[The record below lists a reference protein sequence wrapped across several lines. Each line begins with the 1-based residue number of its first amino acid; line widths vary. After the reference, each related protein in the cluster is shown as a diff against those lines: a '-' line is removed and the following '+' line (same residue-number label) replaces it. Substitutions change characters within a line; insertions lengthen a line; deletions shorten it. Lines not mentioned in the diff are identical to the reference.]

1 MSSTLKAVENPR
13 VQFEDLEIL
22 KSSILKNPLFKRFRV
37 DPRRILHPY
46 TISSEEVGIAMANN
60 LFDLIVRTFWKT
72 RTSRFLLGALSE
84 LPVTTPRRI
93 SEFEQP
99 DFPNPRKRKVI
110 RKV

>member
-37 DPRRILHPY
+37 DTRRILRPY
-46 TISSEEVGIAMANN
+46 VVTSEQVALAMADN
-60 LFDLIVRTFWKT
+60 LFDLIVRSFWKA

-93 SEFEQP
+93 SES
-99 DFPNPRKRKVI
+99 NSRISRI
-110 RKV
+110 RERG